1 MTPLSQPALVPPDR
15 HRFCAIPHCLW
26 LLVAFVVMHEAI
38 GADEPSGQRKAAAI
52 QEAMAAS
59 TKTPETVAGR
69 YLMRNFIAR
78 DEQAAAAEVEKQIRL
93 WDRFLHKGSEEY
105 RRSVREAGGTMTEEE
120 EKMLAE
126 DYRRD
131 LAHWTAVSKR
141 SASPTLTRYCSVS
154 VKNQKYRFEQ
164 VNLPDDFPL
173 KELAEKIRS
182 GEIDV
187 ASDAAGRLVVTWDAT
202 EANMLKIPSAEQA
215 PASGDRTGLTQVG
228 SDPITPIPDFFN
240 AGRLGRETGNTL
252 LRAAANNGAS
262 VGVEEVASKAIP
274 GARAEKVTIKKSVLG
289 IPLFSGYEMTTT
301 VLPEQGYVVESETM
315 SASDVEISRDI
326 HADFQ
331 PTAAGFWFPKN
342 VVRER
347 YESDPKTNERRLK
360 SRLEYLAINDVEFNA
375 PLDDALFR
383 LRGTPEFDALPTM
396 DFGTQPERVGLDS
409 VPPRFFRWGLMLL
422 TALAWV
428 VIVWAIRRRNRA
440 RQARPA

>member
-1 MTPLSQPALVPPDR
+1 MRFSAEAALIAPDR
-15 HRFCAIPHCLW
+15 HRLRAIPHCLL
-26 LLVAFVVMHEAI
+26 LLVAFVFKDEAI
-38 GADEPSGQRKAAAI
+38 GADELSGRRKAAVI
-52 QEAMAAS
+52 QEAITAS
-59 TKTPETVAGR
+59 SQTPETVAGR
-69 YLMRNFIAR
+69 YIMRNFVAR
-78 DEQAAAAEVEKQIRL
+78 DAKADAEQFGARMRHLDGMFKSGIESLRKATLE
-93 WDRFLHKGSEEY
+93 S
-105 RRSVREAGGTMTEEE
+105 GGTITEEFE
-120 EKMLAE
+120 QRLKAE
-126 DYRRD
+126 YDRD
-131 LAHWTAVSKR
+131 MATARKHET
-141 SASPTLTRYCSVS
+141 SALSPTLTRYCSVS

-164 VNLPDDFPL
+164 VNLPDDVPL
-173 KELAEKIRS
+173 KELAEKIRR

-202 EANMLKIPSAEQA
+202 EANMMNVQAAQQTSGNAEPS
-215 PASGDRTGLTQVG
+215 GLTRVG
-228 SDPITPIPDFFN
+228 SEPITPIPDFFN

-252 LRAAANNGAS
+252 LRAASNDGAS

-331 PTAAGFWFPKN
+331 PTAVGFWFPKN

-360 SRLEYLAINDVEFNA
+360 SRLEYLALNDVEFNA

-396 DFGTQPERVGLDS
+396 DFGTQPERVGLDT

-422 TALAWV
+422 TALSWV

>member
-1 MTPLSQPALVPPDR
+1 LK
-15 HRFCAIPHCLW
+15 
-26 LLVAFVVMHEAI
+26 E
-38 GADEPSGQRKAAAI
+38 
-52 QEAMAAS
+52 
-59 TKTPETVAGR
+59 
-69 YLMRNFIAR
+69 
-78 DEQAAAAEVEKQIRL
+78 
-93 WDRFLHKGSEEY
+93 SEEAY
-105 RRSVREAGGTMTEEE
+105 RRSVLDGGGTMTEEE

-126 DYRRD
+126 NYRRD

-164 VNLPDDFPL
+164 VNLPDDVPL

-187 ASDAAGRLVVTWDAT
+187 ASDAAGRLVVTWDAA

-252 LRAAANNGAS
+252 LRAAAKDGAS

-326 HADFQ
+326 NADFQ
-331 PTAAGFWFPKN
+331 PTAAGFWFPKS

-375 PLDDALFR
+375 PLDDAIFR

-396 DFGTQPERVGLDS
+396 DFGTQPERVALDGAR
-409 VPPRFFRWGLMLL
+409 PRFLRWGLMLL
-422 TALAWV
+422 TALSWL

>member
-1 MTPLSQPALVPPDR
+1 
-15 HRFCAIPHCLW
+15 
-26 LLVAFVVMHEAI
+26 MHEAI

-59 TKTPETVAGR
+59 SKTPETVAGR
-69 YLMRNFIAR
+69 YIMRNFVAR
-78 DEQAAAAEVEKQIRL
+78 DAKADAEQIESRMRNWNKL
-93 WDRFLHKGSEEY
+93 FKDRDDEFRKAVQDG
-105 RRSVREAGGTMTEEE
+105 GGTFT
-120 EKMLAE
+120 AE
-126 DYRRD
+126 DEERLKAQFDRD
-131 LAHWTAVSKR
+131 MATWRKHET
-141 SASPTLTRYCSVS
+141 SALSPTLTRYCSVS

-164 VNLPDDFPL
+164 VNLPDDVPL

-202 EANMLKIPSAEQA
+202 EANMLKVPSAEQA
-215 PASGDRTGLTQVG
+215 PASGDRTGLTRVG
-228 SDPITPIPDFFN
+228 SEPITPIPDFFN

-252 LRAAANNGAS
+252 LRAAANDGAS
-262 VGVEEVASKAIP
+262 IGVEEVASKAIP

-375 PLDDALFR
+375 PLDDAIFR

-396 DFGTQPERVGLDS
+396 DFGTQPDRVGLDT

-422 TALAWV
+422 TALSWV

>member
-1 MTPLSQPALVPPDR
+1 MIMHTLINRRKLAISEALLPLFAILSLSGVPLNAEDSP
-15 HRFCAIPHCLW
+15 
-26 LLVAFVVMHEAI
+26 
-38 GADEPSGQRKAAAI
+38 GSRKAAAI
-52 QEAMAAS
+52 YEAMAAS

-69 YLMRNFIAR
+69 YLMRNYVAR
-78 DEQAAAAEVEKQIRL
+78 DAKADAEQ
-93 WDRFLHKGSEEY
+93 F
-105 RRSVREAGGTMTEEE
+105 EARMRHLDGMFKSGIESLRKATLESGGTITEEFE
-120 EKMLAE
+120 QRLKAE
-126 DYRRD
+126 YDRD
-131 LAHWTAVSKR
+131 MATARKHET
-141 SASPTLTRYCSVS
+141 SALSPTLTRYCSVS

-164 VNLPDDFPL
+164 VNLPDDVPL
-173 KELAEKIRS
+173 KELAEKIRR

-202 EANMLKIPSAEQA
+202 EANMMNVQAAQQTSGNAEPS
-215 PASGDRTGLTQVG
+215 GLTRVG
-228 SDPITPIPDFFN
+228 SEPITPIPDFFN

-252 LRAAANNGAS
+252 LRAASNDGAS
-262 VGVEEVASKAIP
+262 IGVEEVASKAIP

-360 SRLEYLAINDVEFNA
+360 SRLEYLAINDVEFDA

-383 LRGTPEFDALPTM
+383 LRGTPEFEALPTM
-396 DFGTQPERVGLDS
+396 DFGTQPERVGLDT

-422 TALAWV
+422 TALSWV

>member
-1 MTPLSQPALVPPDR
+1 MRPSSEPALIVPDR
-15 HRFCAIPHCLW
+15 HRLRAVAHCLW
-26 LLVAFVVMHEAI
+26 LLVAFAVMHEAI
-38 GADEPSGQRKAAAI
+38 GADVPSGQRKAAAI
-52 QEAMAAS
+52 YEAIAGS
-59 TKTPETVAGR
+59 SGPPDTISGR
-69 YLMRNFIAR
+69 YLMRNYVAR
-78 DEQAAAAEVEKQIRL
+78 DEQAAADEVEKRIRTWQKVL
-93 WDRFLHKGSEEY
+93 KESEEAY
-105 RRSVREAGGTMTEEE
+105 RRSVLDGGRTMTEEE

-126 DYRRD
+126 NYRRD
-131 LAHWTAVSKR
+131 LAHWTAVTKR

-164 VNLPDDFPL
+164 VNLPDDVPL
-173 KELAEKIRS
+173 KELAEKIRR

-202 EANMLKIPSAEQA
+202 EANMMNVQAAQQTPGNAET
-215 PASGDRTGLTQVG
+215 SGLTRVG
-228 SDPITPIPDFFN
+228 SEPITPIPDFFN

-252 LRAAANNGAS
+252 LRAAANDGAS
-262 VGVEEVASKAIP
+262 IGVEEVASKAIP

-301 VLPEQGYVVESETM
+301 VLPEHGYVVESETM

-396 DFGTQPERVGLDS
+396 DFGTQPERVGLDT

-422 TALAWV
+422 TALSWV

>member
-1 MTPLSQPALVPPDR
+1 LIKPDR
-15 HRFCAIPHCLW
+15 HRLRALAHCLW

-38 GADEPSGQRKAAAI
+38 GAVEPAAPRKTAAI
-52 QEAMAAS
+52 QEAMTAS
-59 TKTPETVAGR
+59 SKTPETVAGR

-78 DEQAAAAEVEKQIRL
+78 DEQAAADEVEKSIRTWQKVL
-93 WDRFLHKGSEEY
+93 KESEEAY
-105 RRSVREAGGTMTEEE
+105 RRSVLDGGGTMTEEE

-126 DYRRD
+126 NYRRD

-154 VKNQKYRFEQ
+154 VKNQRYRFEQ
-164 VNLPDDFPL
+164 VNLPDDVPL

-202 EANMLKIPSAEQA
+202 EANMMNVQVAQQTSGNAET
-215 PASGDRTGLTQVG
+215 SGLTRVG
-228 SDPITPIPDFFN
+228 SEPITPIPDFFN
-240 AGRLGRETGNTL
+240 AGRLSRETGNTL
-252 LRAAANNGAS
+252 LRAAANDGAS
-262 VGVEEVASKAIP
+262 IGVEDVASKAIP

-315 SASDVEISRDI
+315 STSDVEISRDI

-383 LRGTPEFDALPTM
+383 LRGTQEFDALPTM
-396 DFGTQPERVGLDS
+396 DFGTQPDRVGLDS
-409 VPPRFFRWGLMLL
+409 VSPRFFRWGLMLL
-422 TALAWV
+422 TALSWV

>member
-1 MTPLSQPALVPPDR
+1 MITPERR
-15 HRFCAIPHCLW
+15 HSSAISTSSLILIAFLMSHNTLW
-26 LLVAFVVMHEAI
+26 
-38 GADEPSGQRKAAAI
+38 ADEQSGHRKAAAI
-52 QEAMAAS
+52 YEAMGVS
-59 TKTPETVAGR
+59 SGPPDTISGR
-69 YLMRNFIAR
+69 YLMRNYVAR
-78 DEQAAAAEVEKQIRL
+78 DEQAAADEVEKRIRTWQKVL
-93 WDRFLHKGSEEY
+93 KESEEAY
-105 RRSVREAGGTMTEEE
+105 RRSVLDGGGTMTEEE

-126 DYRRD
+126 NYRRD

-154 VKNQKYRFEQ
+154 MKNQKYRFEQ
-164 VNLPDDFPL
+164 VNLPDDVPL

-187 ASDAAGRLVVTWDAT
+187 ASDAAGRLVVTWDAA

-240 AGRLGRETGNTL
+240 AGRLGRETGHTL
-252 LRAAANNGAS
+252 LRAAANDGAS
-262 VGVEEVASKAIP
+262 IGVEEVASKAIP
-274 GARAEKVTIKKSVLG
+274 GARAETVTIKKSVLG

-315 SASDVEISRDI
+315 SASDVEISRDFN
-326 HADFQ
+326 ADFQ
-331 PTAAGFWFPKN
+331 PTAAGFWFPKS

-375 PLDDALFR
+375 PLDDAIFR
-383 LRGTPEFDALPTM
+383 LRGTPEFDALPAM
-396 DFGTQPERVGLDS
+396 NFGTQPEQVGLDT

-422 TALAWV
+422 TALSWL